1 MSFDEEP
8 RHSRGSCGRREWN
21 GLMRAL
27 YGKHHEPTSLAQ
39 SHPINWAEKI
49 GSDRDFDSAFAYLAS
64 YVRGDMKFFSLE
76 TRARLALMS
85 NDEVILV
92 DESVHEGDLI
102 FDIKFVEGDYDCVS
116 RPQLVVRRLEPQ
128 VTYQQLDAKIIE
140 KVRSSPSR
148 EAPIPEDLVIEHCRL
163 IARSEEKSSKGSHG
177 IYPKDRECW
186 FAIH

>member
-1 MSFDEEP
+1 
-8 RHSRGSCGRREWN
+8 
-21 GLMRAL
+21 MRAL
-27 YGKHHEPTSLAQ
+27 YGKRHEPTSLPQ
-39 SHPINWAEKI
+39 SHPINWAENI
-49 GSDRDFDSAFAYLAS
+49 VQETGSEGGFDSAFAYLAS
-64 YVRGDMKFFSLE
+64 YVKGDMKFFSLE

-163 IARSEEKSSKGSHG
+163 IARSGEKSSDGSLG
-177 IYPKDRECW
+177 IYHEDRECW